1 MKKNSALEPESK
13 SDILEEK
20 LKWQIESDLFYLCEC
35 KHCMIVF
42 LAEEEAD
49 SFKNPEHPNRIALT
63 CPVCSTLNLI
73 PKGQNRLKLKL
84 DQIMKPNE
92 INPWYNLIIE
102 RSKKEVKDQDE

>member
-1 MKKNSALEPESK
+1 MTGNLTLEPESK

-20 LKWQIESDLFYLCEC
+20 LKWQIESDLYYLCEC

-42 LAEEEAD
+42 LVEEEAD
-49 SFKNPEHPNRIALT
+49 HFKSPEHPDRIALT

-84 DQIMKPNE
+84 DRIMNPDE
-92 INPWYNLIIE
+92 INPWYTAIIE
-102 RSKKEVKDQDE
+102 RSKKEVKDQNE